1 MTVILHTLNTSP
13 GSAGFTDCLRV
24 IAAGDALLLMGD
36 GVYGAIAD
44 TAAGA
49 TLQASGAE
57 IYVLTADTAAAG
69 VSNLIKGANH
79 VDMDGF
85 VALTERFPRQQA
97 WY

>member
-1 MTVILHTLNTSP
+1 MILHTLNTSP
-13 GSAGFTDCLRV
+13 GNCAFSDCLRI

-36 GVYGAIAD
+36 GVYAAIAETD
-44 TAAGA
+44 AGA
-49 TLQASGAE
+49 ALQASGAE
-57 IYVLTADTAAAG
+57 IYVLAADATAAG
-69 VSNLIKGANH
+69 LKNLIDEATH

>member
-1 MTVILHTLNTSP
+1 M
-13 GSAGFTDCLRV
+13 RV
-24 IAAGDALLLMGD
+24 IAADDALLLMGD
-36 GVYGAIAD
+36 GVYAAIAD

-49 TLQASGAE
+49 ALQASGAE
-57 IYVLTADTAAAG
+57 IYVLEADTTAAG
-69 VSNLIKGANH
+69 VNNLIEGATL

>member
-1 MTVILHTLNTSP
+1 MILHTLNAPP
-13 GSAGFTDCLRV
+13 GRAAFTDCLRL

-36 GVYGAIAD
+36 GVYAAIAQTD
-44 TAAGA
+44 AGTA
-49 TLQASGAE
+49 LQASGAE
-57 IYVLTADTAAAG
+57 IYVLAADATAAG
-69 VSNLIKGANH
+69 VNSLLIEEATR